1 MVPISPMGTI
11 RICDR
16 SSHRNHALTE
26 AEVKT
31 AELGES
37 FCARWRIKKERPHM
51 AQGMSC
57 HFARRSLFSVDPV
70 KLLRL
75 FRAFC
80 LLLFQISDIRKIPVL
95 LIEVQSITYDKPVIY
110 GKSYIIHIDIHSA
123 PFQVCQE
130 AYRSSHTW
138 HRDSAILF
146 QIIES
151 GARIHDILYDDNVFA
166 TDIGIQI
173 LVDLYDTGRFC

>member
-1 MVPISPMGTI
+1 
-11 RICDR
+11 
-16 SSHRNHALTE
+16 
-26 AEVKT
+26 
-31 AELGES
+31 
-37 FCARWRIKKERPHM
+37 M

-57 HFARRSLFSVDPV
+57 HFARRSLFSVDHV

-110 GKSYIIHIDIHSA
+110 GKSYIIHIDIHPA
-123 PFQVCQE
+123 PFRFVKK
-130 AYRSSHTW
+130 RTDLHTLGIVILQ
-138 HRDSAILF
+138 ILF

>member
-1 MVPISPMGTI
+1 
-11 RICDR
+11 
-16 SSHRNHALTE
+16 
-26 AEVKT
+26 
-31 AELGES
+31 
-37 FCARWRIKKERPHM
+37 M

-95 LIEVQSITYDKPVIY
+95 LIEVQSVTYDKPVIY

-123 PFQVCQE
+123 PFRFVKK
-130 AYRSSHTW
+130 RTDLHTLGIV
-138 HRDSAILF
+138 ILQIRF